1 MITNSQGPSPRA
13 ASLHTNAMRPRPLRG
28 ALIGYGFIGG
38 LGHLPAYRARTAT
51 RGDVEIVAAA
61 DTCPARLADAASR
74 YPDIRLYSDARS
86 LLEAEAAGLD
96 FVDICTPP
104 CDHAAL
110 AMEALSAGLHV
121 LCEKPLTTSFAEA
134 DALLAHAARCQR
146 VLYPCH
152 NYLHAPVVRAI
163 RTLLDDQLIG
173 TLRTVALSTMRNTH
187 AKGVTE
193 WNTHW
198 RRHQAYSG
206 GGIVMDHG
214 SHSFYLLF
222 DWFGAY
228 PEAVTAKVNTLDRGY
243 DTEDNASVVLTFP
256 NGMATVQL
264 SWTAGVRKVQYAL
277 HGERGAITVD
287 DDDLQ
292 LSQMRRTDGPDIAQ
306 GAVRW
311 DVDRRSIASHW
322 GDASHTT
329 WFDTLFSQFADA
341 VQTGTWVSDAA
352 RDAHQ
357 CIAVIEAAYASSRQ
371 GSREVALA
379 DVLRRDLAAPRAL
392 VTA

>member
-1 MITNSQGPSPRA
+1 MTPRD
-13 ASLHTNAMRPRPLRG
+13 LTMPTRPLRG

-38 LGHLPAYRARTAT
+38 LGHLPAYRARTAA
-51 RGDVEIVAAA
+51 RGDVQIVAVA
-61 DTCPARLADAASR
+61 DSCPARLAEAMAAYPEIR
-74 YPDIRLYSDARS
+74 VYPDHRA
-86 LLEAEAAGLD
+86 LLEAEAGSLD

-104 CDHAAL
+104 CDHARIAHDAL
-110 AMEALSAGLHV
+110 DAGCHV

-134 DALLAHAARCQR
+134 DELLAHAARVQR

-163 RTLLDDQLIG
+163 RSLLDEQLIG
-173 TLRTVALSTMRNTH
+173 RLRTVAMNTMRNTH

-193 WNTHW
+193 WHTHW
-198 RRHQAYSG
+198 RRYEAYSG

-228 PEAVTAKVNTLDRGY
+228 PESVTAKVNTLDRHF
-243 DTEDNASVVLTFP
+243 DTEDNASIVLTFP
-256 NGMATVQL
+256 NGMANVQL
-264 SWTAGVRKVQYAL
+264 SWTCGVRKVQYAL
-277 HGERGAITVD
+277 HGESGAITVD
-287 DDDLQ
+287 DDNLE
-292 LSQMRRTDGPDIAQ
+292 LSQMRRTSGPDIAQ

-329 WFDTLFSQFADA
+329 WFDALFSRFRDA
-341 VQTGTWVSDAA
+341 VLAGDFVSETA

-357 CIAVIEAAYASSRQ
+357 CIAVIEAAYASSRL
-371 GSREVALA
+371 GCREIAVADILARRVAHARTSRGA
-379 DVLRRDLAAPRAL
+379 AL
-392 VTA
+392 VSA

>member
-1 MITNSQGPSPRA
+1 MSTRQLLPVP
-13 ASLHTNAMRPRPLRG
+13 PVPVPLRG

-38 LGHLPAYRARTAT
+38 LGHLPAYQARAAS
-51 RGDVEIVAAA
+51 RGDVIIVAIA
-61 DTCPARLADAASR
+61 DTCPARLADAAAR
-74 YPDIRLYSDARS
+74 HPGIRCYTDYRS
-86 LLEAEAAGLD
+86 LLDAESDSLD

-104 CDHAAL
+104 CDHARIAR
-110 AMEALSAGLHV
+110 EALDAGLHV
-121 LCEKPLTTSFAEA
+121 LCEKPLTTSFADA
-134 DALLAHAARCQR
+134 DDLLAHAARR
-146 VLYPCH
+146 RKVLYPCH

-163 RTLLDDQLIG
+163 RSILDDQQIG
-173 TLRTVALSTMRNTH
+173 RLRTVAMNTMRNTH

-193 WNTHW
+193 WHTHW
-198 RRHQAYSG
+198 RRHHSYSG

-228 PEAVTAKVNTLDRGY
+228 PESVTAKVNTLDGHY
-243 DTEDNASVVLTFP
+243 DTEDNASIVLTFP
-256 NGMATVQL
+256 NGMANVQL
-264 SWTAGVRKVQYAL
+264 SWTCGVRKVQYAL

-292 LSQMRRTDGPDIAQ
+292 LSQMRRTAGPDIAQ

-329 WFDTLFSQFADA
+329 WFDALFSRFREAIADGA
-341 VQTGTWVSDAA
+341 WVSETA

-357 CIAVIEAAYASSRQ
+357 CIAVIEAAYASSRL
-371 GSREVALA
+371 GCREVAVA
-379 DVLRRDLAAPRAL
+379 DVLARRIERRDEVARRS
-392 VTA
+392 VVVV